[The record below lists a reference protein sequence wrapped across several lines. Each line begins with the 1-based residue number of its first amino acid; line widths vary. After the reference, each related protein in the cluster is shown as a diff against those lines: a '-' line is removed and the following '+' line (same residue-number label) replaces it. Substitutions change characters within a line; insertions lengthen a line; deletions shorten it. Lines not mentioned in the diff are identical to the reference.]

1 MLTLDDV
8 RRARE
13 LIGPLLRVTPFARS
27 EHFSRSCGVEAYFKL
42 ENRHITGSFK
52 ERGALHKILGLS
64 EDERQRGV
72 IAASAGNHAQAVA
85 FHATRVGIPST
96 VVMPR
101 RTPLIKVSNTRDY
114 GAEVVLRGDN
124 FDEAVEHARTLESER
139 GLVFVH
145 PFDDERVI
153 AGQGSV
159 GLELLE
165 QEPELE
171 VVIVPIGGG
180 GLISGISIAMKES
193 RPGIQIVGV
202 QTAALPSMQA
212 SLQQKER
219 LTLPPAQT
227 IADGIAVKRPGELT
241 LPIVERYVDDVVT
254 VDEEEIANAILL
266 LLERER
272 TVAEGA
278 AAAALAALYN
288 GLVPRALG
296 RRTCMVLSGG
306 NIDVNLVSRII
317 ERGLA
322 KDFRRVSFEVL
333 IQDQPGSLAALL
345 RLVAEAE
352 ANVLEVHHERTSR
365 WVDLGEVCVAL
376 TLETRGE
383 DHLRSLTRTLL
394 EAGLE
399 VRDPAT

>member
-1 MLTLDDV
+1 MPTLDDV

-27 EHFSRSCGVEAYFKL
+27 EHFSRVCGVEAYFKL
-42 ENRHITGSFK
+42 ENRHVTGSFK
-52 ERGALHKILGLS
+52 ERGALHRILGLS
-64 EDERQRGV
+64 EDERRRGV
-72 IAASAGNHAQAVA
+72 IASSAGNHAQAVA
-85 FHATRVGIPST
+85 FHAARVGIPAT

-101 RTPLIKVSNTRDY
+101 RTPLIKVSNTRGY
-114 GAEVVLRGDN
+114 GAEVVLCGDS
-124 FDEAVEHARTLESER
+124 FDEAVDHGRALEQAR
-139 GLVFVH
+139 GLVFIH

-153 AGQGSV
+153 AGQGTI

-165 QEPELE
+165 QQPDLE

-180 GLISGISIAMKES
+180 GLISGISIAMKET
-193 RPGIQIVGV
+193 RPSIQIVGV
-202 QTAALPSMQA
+202 QTAALPSMLE
-212 SLQQKER
+212 SRRSGER
-219 LTLPPAQT
+219 RTLPPAQT

-241 LPIVERYVDDVVT
+241 LPLVERYVDDIVT

-266 LLERER
+266 LLEREK

-278 AAAALAALYN
+278 AATVLAALYN

-306 NIDVNLVSRII
+306 NIDVNLISRII

-322 KDFRRVSFEVL
+322 KDFRRVSLEVL
-333 IQDQPGSLAALL
+333 IEDRPGALAALL
-345 RLVAEAE
+345 QLVAESE

-365 WVDLGEVCVAL
+365 WVDLGEVGVEL
-376 TLETRGE
+376 TLEMRGE
-383 DHLRSLTRTLL
+383 EHLRSLTGILVD
-394 EAGLE
+394 AGLE
-399 VRDPAT
+399 VRDR

>member
-1 MLTLDDV
+1 MPTLDDV

-27 EHFSRSCGVEAYFKL
+27 EHFSRVCGVEAYFKL
-42 ENRHITGSFK
+42 ENRHVTGSFK
-52 ERGALHKILGLS
+52 ERGALHRILGLS
-64 EDERQRGV
+64 EDERRRGV
-72 IAASAGNHAQAVA
+72 IASSAGNHAQAVA
-85 FHATRVGIPST
+85 FHAARVGIPAT

-101 RTPLIKVSNTRDY
+101 RTPLIKVSNTRGY
-114 GAEVVLRGDN
+114 GAEVVLCGDS
-124 FDEAVEHARTLESER
+124 FDEAVDHGRALEQAR
-139 GLVFVH
+139 GLVFIH

-153 AGQGSV
+153 AGQGTI

-165 QEPELE
+165 QQPDLE

-180 GLISGISIAMKES
+180 GLISGISIAMKEI
-193 RPGIQIVGV
+193 RPSIQIVGV
-202 QTAALPSMQA
+202 QTAALPSMLE
-212 SLQQKER
+212 SRRSGER
-219 LTLPPAQT
+219 RTLPPAQT

-241 LPIVERYVDDVVT
+241 LPLVERYVDDIVT

-266 LLERER
+266 LLEREK

-278 AAAALAALYN
+278 AATVLAALYN

-306 NIDVNLVSRII
+306 NIDVNLISRII

-322 KDFRRVSFEVL
+322 KDFRRVSLEVL
-333 IQDQPGSLAALL
+333 IEDRPGALAALL
-345 RLVAEAE
+345 QLVAESE

-365 WVDLGEVCVAL
+365 WVDLGEVGVEL
-376 TLETRGE
+376 TLEMRGE
-383 DHLRSLTRTLL
+383 EHLRSLTGILVD
-394 EAGLE
+394 AGLE
-399 VRDPAT
+399 VRDR

>member
-1 MLTLDDV
+1 MVSLDDV
-8 RRARE
+8 LRARE
-13 LIGPLLRVTPFARS
+13 LIGPLLRTTPFARS
-27 EHFSRSCGVEAYFKL
+27 EHFSRVCGAEAFFKL

-64 EDERQRGV
+64 EEERRRGV

-85 FHATRVGIPST
+85 FHATRAGIPST

-114 GAEVVLRGDN
+114 GAEVVLFGES
-124 FDEAVEHARTLESER
+124 FDAAVEHARQLQAER
-139 GLVFVH
+139 DLVFMH

-165 QEPELE
+165 QEPELD

-180 GLISGISIAMKES
+180 GLISGIAIGMKES
-193 RPGIQIVGV
+193 RPGIQIIGV
-202 QTAALPSMQA
+202 QTAALPSMKESRQRG
-212 SLQQKER
+212 ER

-241 LPIVERYVDDVVT
+241 LPIVERYVDDIVT
-254 VDEEEIANAILL
+254 VSEEEIANAILL
-266 LLERER
+266 LLEREK

-278 AAAALAALYN
+278 AAVALAALYN
-288 GLVPRALG
+288 GLVPSALG

-306 NIDVNLVSRII
+306 NIDVNLISRII

-352 ANVLEVHHERTSR
+352 ANVLEIHHERTSR
-365 WVDLGEVCVAL
+365 WVDLGEVGVEL
-376 TLETRGE
+376 TLEMRGE
-383 DHLRSLTRTLL
+383 DHLRSLTRTLV
-394 EAGLE
+394 EAGFE
-399 VRDPAT
+399 IRESGS

>member
-1 MLTLDDV
+1 MPTLDDV

-27 EHFSRSCGVEAYFKL
+27 EHFSRVCGVEAYFKL
-42 ENRHITGSFK
+42 ENRHVTGSFK
-52 ERGALHKILGLS
+52 ERGALHSILGLS
-64 EDERQRGV
+64 EDERRRGV
-72 IAASAGNHAQAVA
+72 IASSAGNHAQAVA
-85 FHATRVGIPST
+85 FHAARVGIPAT

-101 RTPLIKVSNTRDY
+101 RTPLIKVSNTRGY
-114 GAEVVLRGDN
+114 GAEVVLCGDS
-124 FDEAVEHARTLESER
+124 FDEAVDHGRALEQAR
-139 GLVFVH
+139 GLVFIH

-153 AGQGSV
+153 AGQGTI

-165 QEPELE
+165 QQPDLE

-180 GLISGISIAMKES
+180 GLISGISIAMKEM
-193 RPGIQIVGV
+193 RPSIQIVGV
-202 QTAALPSMQA
+202 QTAALPSMLE
-212 SLQQKER
+212 SRRSGER
-219 LTLPPAQT
+219 RTLPPAQT

-241 LPIVERYVDDVVT
+241 LPLVERYVDDIVT

-266 LLERER
+266 LLEREK

-278 AAAALAALYN
+278 AATVLAALYN

-306 NIDVNLVSRII
+306 NIDVNLISRII

-322 KDFRRVSFEVL
+322 KDFRRVSLEVL
-333 IQDQPGSLAALL
+333 IEDRPGALAALL
-345 RLVAEAE
+345 QLVAESE

-365 WVDLGEVCVAL
+365 WVDLGEVGVEL
-376 TLETRGE
+376 TLEMRGE
-383 DHLRSLTRTLL
+383 EHLRSLTGILVD
-394 EAGLE
+394 AGLE
-399 VRDPAT
+399 VRDR

>member
-1 MLTLDDV
+1 MPTLDDV

-27 EHFSRSCGVEAYFKL
+27 EHFSRVCGVEAYFKL
-42 ENRHITGSFK
+42 ENRHVTGSFK
-52 ERGALHKILGLS
+52 ERGALHRILGLS
-64 EDERQRGV
+64 EDERRRGV
-72 IAASAGNHAQAVA
+72 IASSAGNHAQAVA
-85 FHATRVGIPST
+85 FHAARVGIPAT

-101 RTPLIKVSNTRDY
+101 RTPLIKVSNTRGY
-114 GAEVVLRGDN
+114 GAEVVLCGDS
-124 FDEAVEHARTLESER
+124 FDEAVDHGRALEQAR
-139 GLVFVH
+139 GLVFIH

-153 AGQGSV
+153 AGQGTI

-165 QEPELE
+165 QQPDLE

-180 GLISGISIAMKES
+180 GLISGISIAMKEM
-193 RPGIQIVGV
+193 RPSIQIVGV
-202 QTAALPSMQA
+202 QTAALPSMLE
-212 SLQQKER
+212 SRRSGER
-219 LTLPPAQT
+219 RTLPPAQT

-241 LPIVERYVDDVVT
+241 LPLVERYVDDIVT

-266 LLERER
+266 LLEREK

-278 AAAALAALYN
+278 AATVLAALYN

-306 NIDVNLVSRII
+306 NIDVNLISRII

-322 KDFRRVSFEVL
+322 KDFRRVSLEVL
-333 IQDQPGSLAALL
+333 IEDRPGALAALL
-345 RLVAEAE
+345 QLVAESE

-365 WVDLGEVCVAL
+365 WVDLGEVGVEL
-376 TLETRGE
+376 TLEMRGE
-383 DHLRSLTRTLL
+383 EHLRSLTGILVD
-394 EAGLE
+394 AGLE
-399 VRDPAT
+399 VRDR

>member
-1 MLTLDDV
+1 MVTLDAI

-13 LIGPLLRVTPFARS
+13 RIAPHLRVTPFARS
-27 EHFSRSCGVEAYFKL
+27 EHFSRACGVEAYFKL
-42 ENRHITGSFK
+42 ENRHVTGSFK

-64 EDERQRGV
+64 DDERRRGV

-85 FHATRVGIPST
+85 FHATRAGIPST

-114 GAEVVLRGDN
+114 GAEVILHGDS
-124 FDEAVEHARTLESER
+124 FDAAVERARELETER
-139 GLVFVH
+139 HLVFLH
-145 PFDDERVI
+145 PFDDEAVI
-153 AGQGSV
+153 AGQGSI

-165 QEPELE
+165 QQPDLE
-171 VVIVPIGGG
+171 VVVVPVGGG
-180 GLISGISIAMKES
+180 GLISGIAIAMKES
-193 RPGIQIVGV
+193 GADVRVVGV
-202 QTAALPSMQA
+202 QTAALPSMVA
-212 SLQQKER
+212 SRAQGEPV
-219 LTLPPAQT
+219 TLPPAQT
-227 IADGIAVKRPGELT
+227 IADGIAVKRPGALT
-241 LPIVERYVDDVVT
+241 LAIVERYVDDLVT
-254 VDEEEIANAILL
+254 VDEEEIANAVLL

-278 AAAALAALYN
+278 AAAVLASLYN
-288 GLVPRALG
+288 GRIPLAAG

-322 KDFRRVSFEVL
+322 KDFRRVSLEVL
-333 IQDQPGSLAALL
+333 IQDRPGSLAALL

-365 WVDLGEVCVAL
+365 WVDLGEVGVEL
-376 TLETRGE
+376 TLEMRGE
-383 DHLRSLTRTLL
+383 EHLRQLTASLLD
-394 EAGLE
+394 AGFE
-399 VRDPAT
+399 VLGS